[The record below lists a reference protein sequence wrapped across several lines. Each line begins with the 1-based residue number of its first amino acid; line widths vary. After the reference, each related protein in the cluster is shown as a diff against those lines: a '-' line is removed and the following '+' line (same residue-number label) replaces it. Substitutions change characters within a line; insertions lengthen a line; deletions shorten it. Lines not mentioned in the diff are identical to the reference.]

1 MKPQT
6 VILSLTIA
14 TLLGVTVVTT
24 LSESEAQAS
33 ADQAKKEAIDQIRE
47 AGIKVA
53 TAERRA
59 FDAEAKAKAATSKL
73 DSYMQSVENLKE
85 ANETIAKA
93 NTKVAELEKA
103 REDAALRMNEL
114 SAEIARLRDGSE
126 VKDLAEKNKK
136 LELDLESCE
145 ANLREAQKARE
156 SLQEELIR
164 VRSRSINSDS
174 TSTPDFR
181 PFN

>member
-6 VILSLTIA
+6 VVLSLTIA
-14 TLLGVTVVTT
+14 LLLGVAVVTT
-24 LSESEAQAS
+24 LSESEAREA
-33 ADQAKKEAIDQIRE
+33 ADQAKKQAVEQIKE
-47 AGIKVA
+47 AGIKIA
-53 TAERRA
+53 NAERRA
-59 FDAEAKAKAATSKL
+59 FDAETKAKAATSKL
-73 DSYMQSVENLKE
+73 DSYIQSVENLKE

-93 NTKVAELEKA
+93 NTKVAELEKV
-103 REDAALRMNEL
+103 REDAGLRINEL

-126 VKDLAEKNKK
+126 VKELSEKVKR
-136 LELDLESCE
+136 LELDLEACE

-156 SLQEELIR
+156 SFQEELMR